1 MTNSDFWAQ
10 IRAIISA
17 GFTPE
22 GLAKLDE
29 YADRFTCGQLLY
41 QRFSPAEQ
49 HGCIEAGYAH
59 IVATLIAGAEAGTDS
74 VAEGKDAFKRQC
86 QRGETQAD
94 YIERWAK
101 AAGCWIE
108 DVEIVLEQSLGKQI
122 AEGGEAHVYDHGNT
136 FIKSIGL
143 DYYIEPVLALDRISL
158 HNAFFPETKLQV
170 IGFGRDAEGGFRI
183 IVEQDFIEG
192 VEMQDAEIE
201 DFAHRLGFRL
211 INPRNWTYATPE
223 IYLSDMHDENVIRTH
238 AGGIAVIDCD
248 IRINTPELRCGGI
261 RSLTTE
267 VTFVS

>member
-10 IRAIISA
+10 IRAIISV

-59 IVATLIAGAEAGTDS
+59 IVATLIAGADAGTDS

-86 QRGETQAD
+86 ERGETQARN
-94 YIERWAK
+94 IESWSQK
-101 AAGCWIE
+101 FGCWI
-108 DVEIVLEQSLGKQI
+108 DNVEEILTQSLGLQLT
-122 AEGGEAHVYDHGNT
+122 EGGEAKVYKSGSALV
-136 FIKSIGL
+136 KSIGL

-158 HNAFFPETKLQV
+158 HNAFFPETKLHV
-170 IGFGRDAEGGFRI
+170 IGFGRNAEGGFRI

>member
-86 QRGETQAD
+86 ERGETHGAIYDWGVQ
-94 YIERWAK
+94 WNLCLK
-101 AAGCWIE
+101 MSLWI
-108 DVEIVLEQSLGKQI
+108 
-122 AEGGEAHVYDHGNT
+122 GEALSH
-136 FIKSIGL
+136 ILISRLSSI
-143 DYYIEPVLALDRISL
+143 
-158 HNAFFPETKLQV
+158 
-170 IGFGRDAEGGFRI
+170 
-183 IVEQDFIEG
+183 
-192 VEMQDAEIE
+192 
-201 DFAHRLGFRL
+201 L
-211 INPRNWTYATPE
+211 IA
-223 IYLSDMHDENVIRTH
+223 IH
-238 AGGIAVIDCD
+238 
-248 IRINTPELRCGGI
+248 
-261 RSLTTE
+261 
-267 VTFVS
+267 